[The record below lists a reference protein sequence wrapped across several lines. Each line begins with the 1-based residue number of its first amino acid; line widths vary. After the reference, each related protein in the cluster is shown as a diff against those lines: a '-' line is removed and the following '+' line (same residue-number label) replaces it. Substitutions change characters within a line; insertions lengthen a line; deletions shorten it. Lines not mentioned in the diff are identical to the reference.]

1 MAAAQFVMALNFAH
15 EFELLSLSAMN
26 AQPEHA
32 KKGGLVFVRN
42 GRLKMHPEIYDHL
55 ALISISSICAG
66 SVYFHGRDKIA
77 AEIVNLPY
85 REGLL
90 NLEGGEEDY
99 MAFKRL
105 CSPVSRFFL
114 LQAKKV
120 QWSAILSAFRF
131 FMMEGIWDVVN
142 FVVHAMQR
150 ADADV
155 LACAQLLESMQKQ
168 PWYPAFCSSLHDFR
182 ATRYPLNKVGLESEL
197 PEMA

>member
-1 MAAAQFVMALNFAH
+1 
-15 EFELLSLSAMN
+15 MN
-26 AQPEHA
+26 IQPDNT

-66 SVYFHGRDKIA
+66 SIYFHGRDKIA
-77 AEIVNLPY
+77 AEIANLPY

-90 NLEGGEEDY
+90 NLEGAEEDY
-99 MAFKRL
+99 TAFKRL

-142 FVVHAMQR
+142 FVVRAMQQ

-168 PWYPAFCSSLHDFR
+168 HWYQAFCGSLHDFR
-182 ATRYPLNKVGLESEL
+182 ATRYPLSKVGLESEL